1 MRQIV
6 IASHA
11 HFATGI
17 LESIELLA
25 GKQDNVRAVPFFVD
39 GNDDVAAMAEKIVA
53 DVPAGDDLVVATD
66 ILGGSVNNEFLK
78 AMQTHDNVYLATNT
92 NLPFLLQLVLASEE
106 SSTADIL
113 REFVGSDD
121 TCVKFMNDVLAASD
135 TEGDEEF

>member
-25 GKQDNVRAVPFFVD
+25 GKKDNVRAVPFFVN
-39 GNDDVAAMAEKIVA
+39 GNDDVTSLAERIVA
-53 DVPAGDDLVVATD
+53 DVPARDDLVVATD

-78 AMQTHDNVYLATNT
+78 AIQTHSNVYLVTNM
-92 NLPFLLQLVLASEE
+92 NLPFLLQLVLASDE
-106 SSTADIL
+106 SDTADVLHEIT
-113 REFVGSDD
+113 ESDD
-121 TCVKFMNDVLAASD
+121 THIKFMNDVLAAGGTD
-135 TEGDEEF
+135 GDEEF

>member
-25 GKQDNVRAVPFFVD
+25 GKQDNVRAVSFFVD
-39 GNDDVAAMAEKIVA
+39 GNDDVAAMANRIVA
-53 DVPAGDDLVVATD
+53 DVPAGDDLVVVTD

-78 AMQTHDNVYLATNT
+78 AMQTHDNVYLATNA

-113 REFVGSDD
+113 RGFAGSDD
-121 TCVKFMNDVLAASD
+121 TRVKFMNDVLAASD
-135 TEGDEEF
+135 NEKDEEF